1 MDRPI
6 FFKTIVLKGRD
17 GASIGNIEKT
27 ATAGTTDT
35 YTITLTDGE
44 TYTFQVTNG
53 ISIANISYTSSS
65 GNIDTYTITL
75 TDGSTQTFQV
85 ANGED
90 FTVPTDGV
98 IYFDGDTVPDGY
110 EETSAPS
117 GSGAYATIDDNTA
130 SVSTTYSSSKIE
142 QLISGIGGGGV
153 NYSTTEQDTGLK
165 WVDGRTIYQ
174 KTYVFENLYV
184 DFGQDFE
191 FTDSNLTNCML
202 IKGWNIWY
210 NPTDSGYTCVTNTA
224 VQYGLFGAG
233 KMTMTYGPQVSY
245 FLSDGKKG
253 YITLQYI
260 KLSET
265 PNS

>member
-27 ATAGTTDT
+27 ATVGTTDT

-53 ISIANISYTSSS
+53 TSIANISYTSSS
-65 GNIDTYTITL
+65 GNVDTYTVTL
-75 TDGSTQTFQV
+75 TDGSTTTFNV
-85 ANGED
+85 TNGED
-90 FTVPTDGV
+90 YTVPTDGV

-117 GSGAYATIDDNTA
+117 GSGAYATIDDNA
-130 SVSTTYSSSKIE
+130 VSVSTTYSSSKIE

-165 WVDGRTIYQ
+165 WIDGRTIYQ
-174 KTYVFENLYV
+174 RTFVEHR
-184 DFGQDFE
+184 
-191 FTDSNLTNCML
+191 DSIST
-202 IKGWNIWY
+202 GWNSLDSATWHEMHNKIAINHAAIYEKWDEVYSGFLMEFYKDDSTPNFYSPFSLNDSGDFKVTIWY
-210 NPTDSGYTCVTNTA
+210 IKKTDTV
-224 VQYGLFGAG
+224 
-233 KMTMTYGPQVSY
+233 
-245 FLSDGKKG
+245 
-253 YITLQYI
+253 
-260 KLSET
+260 
-265 PNS
+265 